1 MIRLHLTG
9 EKSKETKR
17 KKDKEKQE
25 IHKSGAAWEK
35 EEKSKRMFHSR
46 QLRISLVLFVSCLL
60 IFSISYLAWNSSMIP
75 PQQGQQTGIG
85 VPKAAILDGLYA
97 GSEDIVF
104 EQELKNSLEHSS
116 DAYSVDVFRRE
127 NVTIDLMKN
136 IEGYEILILRIH
148 SAIGGDGFLYLFSG
162 ENFTK
167 DKYQGD
173 QLLGAVREGIPYD
186 GKNESYLALNAVF
199 LAANKPNGLKD
210 STIILMGCKG
220 TKDSYSIE
228 RLIGKGVKTYI
239 AWNGDVDL
247 SHSDEATLALVRALY
262 LDNLDVKAAVDKV
275 MLEVGPD
282 SYFESKMEYRP
293 LEG

>member
-1 MIRLHLTG
+1 
-9 EKSKETKR
+9 
-17 KKDKEKQE
+17 
-25 IHKSGAAWEK
+25 
-35 EEKSKRMFHSR
+35 
-46 QLRISLVLFVSCLL
+46 
-60 IFSISYLAWNSSMIP
+60 MIP
-75 PQQGQQTGIG
+75 PQQGQQPGIG
-85 VPKAAILDGLYA
+85 VPKAAILDGLYS

-104 EQELKNSLEHSS
+104 EQELTNSLEHSS
-116 DAYSVDVFRRE
+116 ESYKVDVFRRE

-136 IEGYEILILRIH
+136 VEGYKILILRIH
-148 SAIGGDGFLYLFSG
+148 SAIGNDGFLYLFSG

-167 DKYQGD
+167 DRYQGD
-173 QLLGAVREGIPYD
+173 QLLGAVREGIPYN
-186 GKNESYLALNAVF
+186 GQNESYLALNAVF

-220 TKDSYSIE
+220 MGDLYSIE
-228 RLIGKGVKTYI
+228 RLIGKGVKTYV

>member
-1 MIRLHLTG
+1 MAK
-9 EKSKETKR
+9 KSNDTKR
-17 KKDKEKQE
+17 KKDKEKKE
-25 IHKSGAAWEK
+25 LRKSGAAWER
-35 EEKSKRMFHSR
+35 EEKSKKGFHSR
-46 QLRISLVLFVSCLL
+46 QLRISLILFASCLL
-60 IFSISYLAWNSSMIP
+60 IFSISLLVWNSSMVP

-97 GSEDIVF
+97 SSEDIVF
-104 EQELKNSLEHSS
+104 EQELTNLLEHSS
-116 DAYSVDVFRRE
+116 EAYAVDVFRRE

-136 IEGYEILILRIH
+136 VEGYKILILRVH
-148 SAIGGDGFLYLFSG
+148 SAISGDGFLYLFSG

-173 QLLGAVREGIPYD
+173 QLLGAVREGIPYN
-186 GKNESYLALNAVF
+186 GRNESYLALNAVF

-220 TKDSYSIE
+220 MNDSYSVQ
-228 RLIGKGVKTYI
+228 RLIEKGVKTYI

-247 SHSDEATLALVRALY
+247 PHSDEATAALVRALY
-262 LDNLDVKAAVDKV
+262 IDNLDVKAALEKT

-282 SYFESKMEYRP
+282 PYFESEMEYRP
-293 LEG
+293 LKG